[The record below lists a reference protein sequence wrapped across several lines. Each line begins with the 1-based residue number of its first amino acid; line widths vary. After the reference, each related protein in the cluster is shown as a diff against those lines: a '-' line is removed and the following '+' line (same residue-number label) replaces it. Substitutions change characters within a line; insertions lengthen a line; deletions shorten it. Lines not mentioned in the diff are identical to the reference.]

1 MNRTTAISI
10 IKELEEA
17 QFAIRYQSKDKCT
30 IERMIRNVMG
40 EIWKQVINDNSYHA
54 VHRHTATTQGD

>member
-1 MNRTTAISI
+1 MNRATAISI
-10 IKELEEA
+10 IKDLEEA

-40 EIWKQVINDNSYHA
+40 EIWNQVNDNSHHA
-54 VHRHTATTQGD
+54 VHRHSATTQGD